1 MYKYLNPIKYYNRA
15 MMYYNQFLSWYL
27 YERFG
32 FVARISDGIELFYS
46 CFSYRAIST
55 V

>member
-1 MYKYLNPIKYYNRA
+1 MTGK
-15 MMYYNQFLSWYL
+15 
-27 YERFG
+27 G